1 MRNIYIMSGLPGSGK
16 STWVD
21 QHARWGD
28 LVLHRDEFRQRL
40 RDREKTD
47 KYFPVPEKQEY
58 AEWTQY
64 IRNVMAQYPYDD
76 IYIDQTTLTTKAANK
91 LLKEIII
98 AADRN
103 TTQIVFVIVH
113 TNLECCL
120 RRNADREGQ
129 ARVPE
134 DVIRN
139 MRNSMLK
146 DPIRKDFFT
155 VTYPDFY
162 FHVMHETSMEG

>member
-16 STWVD
+16 STWTTG
-21 QHARWGD
+21 HARWGD

-40 RDREKTD
+40 REREHTD
-47 KYFPVPEKQEY
+47 EYFPVPEKQEY

-91 LLKEIII
+91 LLKEIIC
-98 AADRN
+98 AADRD
-103 TTQIVFVIVH
+103 TTQFVFVVCHCSLSI
-113 TNLECCL
+113 CL
-120 RRNADREGQ
+120 QRNAKREGQ

-134 DVIRN
+134 HVIQS
-139 MRNSMLK
+139 MHDSMLK
-146 DPIRKDFFT
+146 DPIRQDFFT
-155 VTYPDFY
+155 VTYPNYY
-162 FHVMHETSMEG
+162 FHVMHTTETEG